1 MSSSPCQQVKKRI
14 AVVFVAE
21 IFVPHYELSGALKDL
36 AESCE
41 LTVIYANDILETPKF
56 FDSQRT
62 KYYEP
67 HLRNRQINTKIF
79 NILTW
84 TNRTKSSSFRFRL
97 ARQNN
102 LVLSDLHAIDNRA
115 NRMFRI
121 GKRLLYWMS
130 VRIINGSRHN
140 LLIAPALLSWYKT
153 RISPNNSL
161 LECIGDEKYDL
172 IVCPVSGFDPDAF
185 DLLDVC
191 TASNIKTLFV
201 VDNWDNVSSKTIYW
215 KKPTHIAVW
224 GEQSLNHAI
233 QIHDFAKKEV
243 SIIGA
248 PRYSNYFKDR
258 NEKSESPTNFP
269 YILFLGTALFFDEYS
284 CLVRLNEIVR
294 LNQGLCPNLRILY
307 RPHPFRQIFQRSHE
321 VLPEYVTLDSSSSQR
336 ENNNGKG
343 YTPSLNHF
351 SRILQNCEFAVGG
364 LTSMLIEAAIFGKD
378 FLALVHDDKVNFTS
392 QHNALSSYEHF
403 ADLHKL
409 ETVHFL
415 HHLEDMNFA
424 FQYLLSRRGTE
435 DLARIDAS
443 RSYFLFDDGRVFSKR
458 LLDLSLQVI
467 DGNVNYRSD
476 L

>member
-14 AVVFVAE
+14 ALVFFNE
-21 IFVPHYELSGALKDL
+21 LFVPHYELSGSLQDL
-36 AESCE
+36 ATSCE
-41 LTVIYANDILETPKF
+41 LTIIYANDILKTPKF
-56 FDSQRT
+56 FDSQQT

-84 TNRTKSSSFRFRL
+84 TNRRKSTSFRFRL
-97 ARQNN
+97 ARKNQF
-102 LVLSDLHAIDNRA
+102 VRSDILAMDNRSY
-115 NRMFRI
+115 RMFRYS
-121 GKRLLYWMS
+121 KRLLYWLFVIMTNS
-130 VRIINGSRHN
+130 LRHN
-140 LLIAPALLSWYKT
+140 RLIAPTLLRWYKAH
-153 RISPNNSL
+153 ISPNNSL
-161 LECIGDEKYDL
+161 LECVGDEKYDL
-172 IVCPVSGFDPDAF
+172 IICPVSGFDPDAF

-191 TASNIKTLFV
+191 AVSKIKTLFV

-233 QIHDFAKKEV
+233 QIHDFAKKQV

-258 NEKSESPTNFP
+258 SDKLESPTDFP

-284 CLVRLNEIVR
+284 CLVRLNEIVK
-294 LNQGLCPNLRILY
+294 LNQALCPNLRILY
-307 RPHPFRQIFQRSHE
+307 RPHPFRQSSQSSYE
-321 VLPEYVTLDSSSSQR
+321 VLPEYVTLDSSSSQI
-336 ENNNGKG
+336 ENGAVKG
-343 YTPSLNHF
+343 YTPNLNHF
-351 SRILQNCEFAVGG
+351 ARILQNCEFAIGG

-378 FLALVHDDKVNFTS
+378 FLALVHDDKVNLTS
-392 QHNALSSYEHF
+392 QHNVLNSYEHF

-415 HHLEDMNFA
+415 HHLEDLNFA
-424 FQYLLSRRGTE
+424 FQYLLSRRGTK
-435 DLARIDAS
+435 DLARIDTS

-458 LLDLSLQVI
+458 LLDLSLQLI
-467 DGNVNYRSD
+467 DGKD
-476 L
+476 G

>member
-1 MSSSPCQQVKKRI
+1 MSSSPCQQVKKRV

-21 IFVPHYELSGALKDL
+21 IFVPHYELSGSLEDL
-36 AESCE
+36 AASCE
-41 LTVIYANDILETPKF
+41 LTVVYANDIQETPKF
-56 FDSQRT
+56 FDSQHT
-62 KYYEP
+62 EYYEP
-67 HLRNRQINTKIF
+67 HLRNRQINAKIF

-84 TNRTKSSSFRFRL
+84 TNRTKSSSFRFRI
-97 ARQNN
+97 ARKNH
-102 LVLSDLHAIDNRA
+102 LVLSDLRPLNNRVY
-115 NRMFRI
+115 RMFRI
-121 GKRLLYWMS
+121 SKRLLYWIS
-130 VRIINGSRHN
+130 VITTNSLRHN
-140 LLIAPALLSWYKT
+140 RLIAPALLKWYQA

-161 LECIGDEKYDL
+161 LECVGTDNYDL
-172 IVCPVSGFDPDAF
+172 IICPVSGFDPDAF

-191 TASNIKTLFV
+191 ATSNIKTLFV

-233 QIHDFAKKEV
+233 QIHDFTEKQV
-243 SIIGA
+243 SVIGA

-258 NEKSESPTNFP
+258 LDNLQSPTDFP
-269 YILFLGTALFFDEYS
+269 YILFLGTALYFDEYS
-284 CLVRLNEIVR
+284 CLVKLNEIVR
-294 LNQGLCPNLRILY
+294 LNQALCPNLRILY
-307 RPHPFRQIFQRSHE
+307 RPHPFRQSFQSTHE
-321 VLPEYVTLDSSSSQR
+321 VLPEYVTLDASSSQK
-336 ENNNGKG
+336 EDVNGKG
-343 YTPSLNHF
+343 YTPNLDHF

-415 HHLEDMNFA
+415 HHLKDLNFA
-424 FQYLLSRRGTE
+424 FQYLLSRRGAK
-435 DLARIDAS
+435 DFARIDAS
-443 RSYFLFDDGRVFSKR
+443 RNYFLFDDGREFSRR

-467 DGNVNYRSD
+467 DGKNS
-476 L
+476 